1 MDVRQLKYFVGIVDA
16 GSFSKASQKLFVAQP
31 SLSQQIANLE
41 FELDT
46 KLLLRSAQGIM
57 PTAAGSVLYRHARQ
71 ILRQMDRIR
80 AGGRAEGRR
89 QRSRPGSAWPAD
101 DACRH
106 PGPAL
111 IRARP
116 QVVSGHSIADRR

>member
-41 FELDT
+41 FELDA

-57 PTAAGSVLYRHARQ
+57 PTAAGSVLYCLILYWRGGLTGERLMQAQAFMAR
-71 ILRQMDRIR
+71 
-80 AGGRAEGRR
+80 RR
-89 QRSRPGSAWPAD
+89 
-101 DACRH
+101 
-106 PGPAL
+106 
-111 IRARP
+111 
-116 QVVSGHSIADRR
+116 